1 VRESGTTTEILFFER
16 EALGEVV
23 VARPPDARDAPVEL
37 WVKKKTT
44 IESHM
49 MMIRANVSD
58 ATTISAHPSGGGAEL
73 AYRRSKNNDDFS
85 PSVSLSVTRRSAR
98 YTKGASGET

>member
-1 VRESGTTTEILFFER
+1 
-16 EALGEVV
+16 
-23 VARPPDARDAPVEL
+23 
-37 WVKKKTT
+37 
-44 IESHM
+44 M

-58 ATTISAHPSGGGAEL
+58 ATTISAHPSGGVAEL

>member
-16 EALGEVV
+16 EALGGGV

-58 ATTISAHPSGGGAEL
+58 ATTISARPRGVAEL
-73 AYRRSKNNDDFS
+73 VYRRAENNDDFS

>member
-1 VRESGTTTEILFFER
+1 
-16 EALGEVV
+16 
-23 VARPPDARDAPVEL
+23 
-37 WVKKKTT
+37 
-44 IESHM
+44 M

-58 ATTISAHPSGGGAEL
+58 ATTISARPRGGVAEL
-73 AYRRSKNNDDFS
+73 VYLAENNDDFS

>member
-1 VRESGTTTEILFFER
+1 MRESGTTTEILFFER
-16 EALGEVV
+16 EASGEVV

-37 WVKKKTT
+37 WVKTKRQ
-44 IESHM
+44 SHM

-58 ATTISAHPSGGGAEL
+58 ATTISARPMGGVAEL
-73 AYRRSKNNDDFS
+73 VYRRSKNNDDFS
-85 PSVSLSVTRRSAR
+85 PRVSLSVTRRSAR